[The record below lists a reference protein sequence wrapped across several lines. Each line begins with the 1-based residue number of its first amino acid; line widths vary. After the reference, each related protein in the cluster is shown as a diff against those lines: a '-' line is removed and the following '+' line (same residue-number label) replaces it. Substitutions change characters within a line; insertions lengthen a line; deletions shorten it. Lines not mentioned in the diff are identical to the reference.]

1 MELDFECIAIE
12 KDEGTSVILG
22 HAGFIKTVEDLY
34 EAMVGSVPG
43 VKFGIAFAE
52 ASGPRLVRSDGN
64 EDILRRQA
72 ESNILKIAAGHTF
85 LILFKEAYPINVIN
99 NVRNVSEVATIYCAT
114 SNPVQVIVAKADTS
128 RSVIGIVDGFNGN
141 ASTRQVPHISGNPT
155 ARSHHA
161 HHFCDCLDRVGN
173 KANHKSHGRGVETS
187 VRIWQCL
194 RVTDAKFRQLG
205 LGPRARVAELTFRR
219 IDGAHRGRSAPR
231 DQNLRKCAVATA
243 NVEPAQA
250 FRNSKPIKECFTHDA
265 ATTTHASFIGFP
277 ISEKLF
283 IVAHA
288 NSLVT

>member
-12 KDEGTSVILG
+12 KDEGTSAILG

-114 SNPVQVIVAKADTS
+114 SNPVAYSDASHILVVFAHLNCPQNKGTQRVCVTGSFYS
-128 RSVIGIVDGFNGN
+128 RAVH
-141 ASTRQVPHISGNPT
+141 P
-155 ARSHHA
+155 
-161 HHFCDCLDRVGN
+161 
-173 KANHKSHGRGVETS
+173 NHPNS
-187 VRIWQCL
+187 VRPNGC
-194 RVTDAKFRQLG
+194 
-205 LGPRARVAELTFRR
+205 
-219 IDGAHRGRSAPR
+219 
-231 DQNLRKCAVATA
+231 
-243 NVEPAQA
+243 
-250 FRNSKPIKECFTHDA
+250 SK
-265 ATTTHASFIGFP
+265 S
-277 ISEKLF
+277 
-283 IVAHA
+283 
-288 NSLVT
+288 